1 MEVYKFALKDRNYEL
16 REDNCN
22 DFINDEENPVEG
34 LELSKVLEILKE
46 SHKVDFGLEYYG
58 EPCEDC
64 LAGKEEKAK
73 YFNFLEYHFYVFTK
87 DSNYVMSNISKEYES
102 TSFTQLFKRG
112 KVDNSYIVSVIVCEN
127 CGSYS
132 IEIEQCEM

>member
-1 MEVYKFALKDRNYEL
+1 MEGYKFTFKDKSYDLK
-16 REDNCN
+16 EDNCN
-22 DFINDEENPVEG
+22 DFINDEENPVIG

-46 SHKVDFGLEYYG
+46 SDKVDFGLEYYG
-58 EPCEDC
+58 EPCEGC
-64 LAGKEEKAK
+64 LAGKEEKVK